1 MCSQQ
6 INSDKELSTLSV
18 LATRRRLKLGE
29 LESDNDDV
37 PRNSVDIA
45 PLNSRI
51 DNLQKQVCGCEQM
64 MNIMFGLFSLT
75 FNLYYVGGG

>member
-29 LESDNDDV
+29 LESDNDDA

-51 DNLQKQVCGCEQM
+51 DNLQKQV
-64 MNIMFGLFSLT
+64 
-75 FNLYYVGGG
+75 

>member
-1 MCSQQ
+1 VCSQQ

-51 DNLQKQVCGCEQM
+51 DNLQKQVCG
-64 MNIMFGLFSLT
+64 
-75 FNLYYVGGG
+75 Y

>member
-1 MCSQQ
+1 VCLQQ

-64 MNIMFGLFSLT
+64 MNIMFGLFH
-75 FNLYYVGGG
+75 

>member
-1 MCSQQ
+1 MLRVSQQ

-51 DNLQKQVCGCEQM
+51 DNLQKQVCG
-64 MNIMFGLFSLT
+64 
-75 FNLYYVGGG
+75 Y

>member
-1 MCSQQ
+1 VFSQQ

-29 LESDNDDV
+29 LESDNDDA

-51 DNLQKQVCGCEQM
+51 DHLQKQVYNCDNHFLVIYNHFLCLQ
-64 MNIMFGLFSLT
+64 FFLH
-75 FNLYYVGGG
+75 

>member
-1 MCSQQ
+1 VCSQQ

-51 DNLQKQVCGCEQM
+51 DNLQKQVCGCEQI
-64 MNIMFGLFSLT
+64 MNIMFGF
-75 FNLYYVGGG
+75 FH

>member
-29 LESDNDDV
+29 LESDNDEA

-51 DNLQKQVCGCEQM
+51 DNLQKQVCICDDHYVCL
-64 MNIMFGLFSLT
+64 NYLF
-75 FNLYYVGGG
+75 

>member
-1 MCSQQ
+1 M
-6 INSDKELSTLSV
+6 LSV

-64 MNIMFGLFSLT
+64 MNIIISCLGFFT
-75 FNLYYVGGG
+75 DF

>member
-1 MCSQQ
+1 MLRVSQQ

-64 MNIMFGLFSLT
+64 MNIMFVCFH
-75 FNLYYVGGG
+75 

>member
-51 DNLQKQVCGCEQM
+51 DNLQKQVCGCEQI
-64 MNIMFGLFSLT
+64 MNIMFGF
-75 FNLYYVGGG
+75 FH